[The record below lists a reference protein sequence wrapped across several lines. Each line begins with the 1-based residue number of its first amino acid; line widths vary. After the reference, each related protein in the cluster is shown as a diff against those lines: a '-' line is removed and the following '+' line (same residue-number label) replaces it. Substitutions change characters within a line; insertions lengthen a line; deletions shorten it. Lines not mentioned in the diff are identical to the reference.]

1 MTIHTQLSAFFVPKM
16 NEAINF
22 IAYLC
27 AKFIVKM
34 SKLLEKEINKRKT
47 FGIISHPD
55 AGKTTLTEKLLL
67 FGGAIQEAGAVKSN
81 KIKKS
86 ATSDFMEIERQR
98 GISVATS
105 VLAFEYRDKKIN
117 ILDTPGHKDFAEDTY
132 RTLTAVDS
140 VIVVIDVAKGVE
152 EQTEKLV
159 EVCRM
164 RNIPM
169 LLFINKLD
177 REGKDAFDLLDEV
190 EQKLNLSV
198 TPLSWPIGMG
208 ERFQGIYSIYEK
220 NIQLFSAQ
228 NKQKV
233 SEAIEFEDINNPEL
247 DEIIGEEAAETLREE
262 LDLIDGVYPAFDSEA
277 YLKGEL
283 QPVFFGSALNNF
295 GVKELLDAF
304 IDIAPN
310 PMPKQSDTRL
320 VEPNEDKF
328 TGFVFKI
335 HANMDPKH
343 RDRLAFVKVVS
354 GKFERNKPYLHVRQ
368 DKNLKFSSPNAF
380 FADKKEIIDESF
392 PGDIVGLHDTGNF
405 RIGDTLTEG
414 EKLNFKGIPS
424 FSPEHFRYVNNADPM
439 KAKQFEKGIDQLM
452 DEGVAQLFTLEY
464 NNRKIIGTVGALQ
477 FEVIEYRLEHEYNAK
492 VSYEN
497 INIHKA
503 CWVECEDEKSE
514 EFQDFLRVKQKYLA
528 RDKYNQLVF
537 LADSAF
543 TIQMTQQKYPS
554 IQLHMVSEF

>member
-1 MTIHTQLSAFFVPKM
+1 
-16 NEAINF
+16 
-22 IAYLC
+22 
-27 AKFIVKM
+27 M
-34 SKLLEKEINKRKT
+34 SFLKEIERRRT

-67 FGGAIQEAGAVKSN
+67 FGGAIQEAGAVKNN
-81 KIKKS
+81 KIKKG

-105 VLAFEYRDKKIN
+105 VLAFIYKDKKIN
-117 ILDTPGHKDFAEDTY
+117 ILDTPGHKDFAEDTF

-152 EQTEKLV
+152 TQTEKLV

-169 LLFINKLD
+169 LVFINKLD

-190 EQKLNLSV
+190 EQKLGLRV
-198 TPLSWPIGMG
+198 TPMSFPIGMG
-208 ERFQGIYSIYEK
+208 YDFKGIYNIHEK
-220 NIQLFSAQ
+220 KLNIFSGD
-228 NKQKV
+228 NKQII
-233 SEAIEFEDINNPEL
+233 SEGIQFDNLDNPKL
-247 DEIIGEEAAETLREE
+247 DEVVGEIAAETLREE
-262 LDLIDGVYPAFDSEA
+262 LELVYEVYSKFNQNE

-304 IDIAPN
+304 IEIAPQ
-310 PMPKQSDTRL
+310 PQPKKAEERL
-320 VEPNEDKF
+320 VDSKEEKL

-343 RDRLAFVKVVS
+343 RDRLAFIKIVS
-354 GKFERNKPYLHVRQ
+354 GTFKRNAPYLHVRNG
-368 DKNLKFSSPNAF
+368 KKVKFSSPNAF
-380 FADKKEIIDESF
+380 FAEKKEIVDESF

-405 RIGDTLTEG
+405 KIGDTLTEG
-414 EKLNFKGIPS
+414 EQLNFKGIPS

-439 KAKQFEKGIDQLM
+439 KAKQLYKGLDQLM
-452 DEGVAQLFTLEY
+452 DEGVAQLFTLDM
-464 NNRKIIGTVGALQ
+464 NGRKIIGTVGALQ
-477 FEVIEYRLEHEYNAK
+477 YEVIQYRLEHEYGAK
-492 VSYEN
+492 CTYEN
-497 INIHKA
+497 IHVHKA
-503 CWVECEDEKSE
+503 CWVEAENEKNDEFK
-514 EFQDFLRVKQKYLA
+514 EFKRVKQRYLA
-528 RDKYNQLVF
+528 KDKQGRLVF

-543 TIQMTQQKYPS
+543 TIQMTQSKYPTVK
-554 IQLHMVSEF
+554 LHFTSEFE